1 MKEIL
6 AAALAEAWRELHE
19 QGLLPPVDPA
29 RCAVAPAR
37 DPARGDFAS
46 NLALTLAKEA
56 GLPARELA
64 ERLRRHLPQPDE
76 VAAVEIAGPGFLN
89 FRLRGGAQA
98 AVIDQVLAAGAAYG
112 RAAPGSGE
120 RVLLEYVSANPTGP
134 LHVGHGR
141 GAALGSCLAELLRA
155 AGDTVECEYFVND
168 AGRQMDVLALSVWLR
183 YLELCGEE
191 VAFPAAGY
199 QGDYVLDL
207 AADARRARGEAWRA
221 PFENLADGAPDD
233 GPDEAGRNARL
244 DALILRARDFLP
256 AAAWDA
262 LGAGAAQTL
271 LERIRSDLAAFGA
284 EFDRWQSE
292 RELVEAG
299 AVKRALGRLA
309 GEGRLYEQ
317 DGAQWFR
324 ASEFGDDKD
333 RVVRRAG
340 GQWTYFAA
348 DAAYHAEKLARGY
361 DRLINVWG
369 ADHHGYA
376 PRLQAAVR
384 ALAGDGGARLEV
396 VLVQFAKLYR
406 GKEPLPMSTRAGRF
420 ETLQALQR
428 EVGRDAARFFYLL
441 RGADQHLD
449 FDLRLAVAQS
459 ADNPVYYVQYAHARI
474 CSVLAKLRAEGGA
487 PPAGPCDLAPLTA
500 PAERALQQLLARWP
514 DDLARAARERAPHR
528 VAVYLRELAQGF
540 HAWYNAAVVLA
551 DDAALRAARLR
562 LALAVR
568 TVLAA
573 GLGLLGVAA
582 PERM

>member
-19 QGLLPPVDPA
+19 QGLLPRVDPA
-29 RCAVAPAR
+29 RIEVAPAR
-37 DPARGDFAS
+37 DPAHGDFACS
-46 NLALTLAKEA
+46 LALALAREA

-64 ERLRRHLPQPDE
+64 ERLRRHLPQPE
-76 VAAVEIAGPGFLN
+76 AVAAVEIAGPGFLN
-89 FRLRGGAQA
+89 FRLAAAAQA
-98 AVIDQVLAAGAAYG
+98 AVIDQVLAAGADYG
-112 RAAPGSGE
+112 RAPPGSGE

-155 AGDTVECEYFVND
+155 AGDTVECEYFIND
-168 AGRQMDVLALSVWLR
+168 AGRQMDILALSVWLR

-207 AADARRARGEAWRA
+207 AADAHRARGDAWRA

-244 DALILRARDFLP
+244 DALILRAREALP
-256 AAAWDA
+256 AAAWEA
-262 LGAGAAQTL
+262 LGADAAATL
-271 LERIRSDLAAFGA
+271 LERIRRDLREFGA
-284 EFDRWQSE
+284 DFDRWQSE
-292 RELVEAG
+292 RELCASG
-299 AVKRALGRLA
+299 AIERALGRLA
-309 GEGRLYEQ
+309 AGGHLYEQ

-340 GQWTYFAA
+340 GRWTYFAT
-348 DAAYHAEKLARGY
+348 DAAYHAGKLARGY
-361 DRLINVWG
+361 DRLLNVWG

-376 PRLQAAVR
+376 ARLQAAVR
-384 ALAGDGGARLEV
+384 ALAGSSGGQLEI
-396 VLVQFAKLYR
+396 VLVQFAKLFR
-406 GKEPLPMSTRAGRF
+406 GKEPVPMSTRAGSF

-428 EVGRDAARFFYLL
+428 EVGRDAARFFYLM
-441 RGADQHLD
+441 RGAAQHLD
-449 FDLRLAVAQS
+449 FDLRLAAAQS

-474 CSVLAKLRAEGGA
+474 CSVLAKLRAQGGA
-487 PPAGPCDLAPLTA
+487 PPEGPCDLAPLSA
-500 PAERALQQLLARWP
+500 PAERTLQQLLARWP

-528 VAVYLRELAQGF
+528 IAVYLRELAQAF
-540 HAWYNAAVVLA
+540 HAWYNASTVLA
-551 DDAALRAARLR
+551 ADAALRAARLR

-573 GLGLLGVAA
+573 GLGLLGVGA